1 MKRRPTRR
9 FQKNYISPD
18 AKNYIPPNVKG
29 DPLIQKR
36 FFFKYGWCFWTLD
49 LLSLFLDKE
58 HVICQPCARTN
69 RDLNNDLDIDGVKFV
84 SVEVP
89 ATDSAIDPPIVP
101 KDADDYRAA
110 GNTETKIKWFI
121 KQCRLQQGLRWDD
134 GCMSIDDTGLR
145 AVDSIRAT
153 KLKDKHT
160 ALEEAITLIY
170 DVENKMRRQK
180 ITNECIVPM
189 EDYYETL
196 KHFVNESQLND
207 SDFFVARWKLSPD
220 DKSATHSLLQ
230 AARKS
235 LDRRDKI
242 SLIYLLLTYRG
253 LYPAD
258 SIALLGRSISTHL
271 LDDILEKLDVQ
282 TMLFPVDGYRAT
294 KNNLAKGMSP
304 RMSKVCGAYDSYF
317 DVVGS
322 QRVLVSLSS
331 TVRRTD
337 EYLELW
343 ESFSEKGVPYSD
355 RIEGII
361 ISLVILVFNL
371 SPLYWMWSSTDTYK
385 EYLINVA
392 TQGSYFIGVTG
403 LLATMATSWRSQGW
417 AYHDMIVGK
426 KWSTKLS
433 HLIRK
438 KSWQDKVPFFMKMVA
453 HNEHEGAKLL
463 SRRYNSYMIPG
474 KIGIFELDC
483 VFTVKDLVDAG
494 YKVLLTSDRERGDKS
509 VERFLWVDF
518 ERSTIARDFELCK
531 EGRRMILKDG
541 VAQAQAHVSTDK
553 SALRD
558 HMVTSYADI
567 IVAT

>member
-1 MKRRPTRR
+1 MKGMSDQSGIWPLGVFRKVRSRNPKRSTNARIGPHEEELRIMKRRPTRR

-134 GCMSIDDTGLR
+134 GCMSIDDTGRVVRVTPCRCGGRDHRQIQLLLGISMLFPLYMAQKDLDFSHLVR

-207 SDFFVARWKLSPD
+207 SDFFVARWK
-220 DKSATHSLLQ
+220 
-230 AARKS
+230 
-235 LDRRDKI
+235 
-242 SLIYLLLTYRG
+242 
-253 LYPAD
+253 
-258 SIALLGRSISTHL
+258 
-271 LDDILEKLDVQ
+271 
-282 TMLFPVDGYRAT
+282 F
-294 KNNLAKGMSP
+294 
-304 RMSKVCGAYDSYF
+304 
-317 DVVGS
+317 
-322 QRVLVSLSS
+322 

-483 VFTVKDLVDAG
+483 VFTIKDLVDAG